1 MADSAPHGLR
11 DRSTLYQHVRLSIVA
26 LGFLS
31 ISIAASQT
39 VACHKTSST
48 TMEQEVFHV
57 ALSLPLRM
65 TNALEPAWYNIEN
78 GMELIGHR
86 KTDSDI

>member
-1 MADSAPHGLR
+1 MADSVPRGLR
-11 DRSTLYQHVRLSIVA
+11 DRCTVYPHLRLSIVA

-31 ISIAASQT
+31 TSIAASQT
-39 VACHKTSST
+39 VACHETSST

-65 TNALEPAWYNIEN
+65 TNALKPAWYNTEN
-78 GMELIGHR
+78 GIETHGALQN
-86 KTDSDI
+86 